1 MRTSPGCATR
11 IGGNRTAEPRVPQVM
26 PTRSTLAAVL
36 LLAGCALLPGTGDL
50 DGDWTLLSGTH
61 DGAALELIDGAPVTL
76 TIDGAEARGQAAC
89 NSFSGSVTVSG
100 ARFRLHDLATTMM
113 GCEAP
118 IMALESAYHAAL
130 GAVSEAR
137 RTGDRL
143 TLTGDG
149 VELVYGL
156 TPATP
161 DVAMAGTDWRLETI
175 LQGDV
180 AASAVDF
187 DRVVMQ
193 FGADGTVEGRAGC
206 LTWDGTWIQ
215 DPAGTIAVTLKAVL
229 VVPCPPDQLSSAED
243 AVRIVVEDGF
253 RAAIEGDRLIVEPE
267 AGIGLAYRPAP

>member
-180 AASAVDF
+180 AAHAADF
-187 DRVVMQ
+187 ERVVMR
-193 FGADGTVEGRAGC
+193 FDADGTVAGRAGC
-206 LTWDGTWIQ
+206 LTWDGTWSQ
-215 DPAGTIAVTLKAVL
+215 DAAGTIAVTASTAVA
-229 VVPCPPDQLSSAED
+229 PCLPDQVSSAED
-243 AVRIVVEDGF
+243 AVRTVVEDGF
-253 RAAIEGDRLIVEPE
+253 RAAIAGDRLIVEPG
-267 AGIGLAYRPAP
+267 AGIGLEFRPAP